1 MGNEIRVIQLILALR
16 NCSKMNLPISE
27 SLVAFDLIL
36 FISISYLDRKPITI
50 KELFSNL
57 PYSYTA
63 VRQHYNRL
71 LINGYIT
78 HKPHENDRR
87 VKYLEPTNKL
97 VNSVIKYANDA
108 KRILSTP
115 PIIEVPPIFIRLFLV
130 EYFERMA
137 YVLS

>member
-1 MGNEIRVIQLILALR
+1 MGNELYVIQHIVALR
-16 NCSKMNLPISE
+16 NCSKMNLPINE

-36 FISISYLDRKPITI
+36 FIAINYLERKEITI

-78 HKPHENDRR
+78 HKAHKNDRR

-97 VNSVIKYANDA
+97 INSVLNYANDA
-108 KRILSTP
+108 QRILSP
-115 PIIEVPPIFIRLFLV
+115 PPPQ
-130 EYFERMA
+130 
-137 YVLS
+137 